1 MEHRKDVYSPHFS
14 RNNPAHIYE
23 GIFWNYLVRGKLNA
37 KPIKFKNKLKG
48 FTQKM
53 ADSKGFIPGPKYNPK
68 SLMGAYDEMG
78 IGNVGFST
86 GKRMNLSKPLNDSPG
101 PKY

>member
-1 MEHRKDVYSPHFS
+1 
-14 RNNPAHIYE
+14 
-23 GIFWNYLVRGKLNA
+23 
-37 KPIKFKNKLKG
+37 
-48 FTQKM
+48 M